1 MKHLPR
7 SVPALL
13 LAFALVLM
21 ITGCDS
27 LVETESTDVVH
38 AGDVIADQ
46 AAFVK
51 TGRTSTLDGKPI
63 LRLSEEELYS
73 GRYTAHIHKF
83 IRLHGAQLLSE
94 LQNESIQGLSG
105 DIQILNQAGAEAD
118 FSTGV
123 SVPLA
128 ELFNRIDRK
137 LLANE
142 SSEGLEEP
150 QAPSTHLEV
159 VTNEE
164 TAEVYLTLSL
174 LLTEEMRRSTAEE
187 GRSFS
192 FTDCSTII
200 IPTPECPEEIRF
212 VSIDDPDDLIDVP
225 DPGHVFVTATDIMD
239 P

>member
-1 MKHLPR
+1 MKHLTR

-27 LVETESTDVVH
+27 LVETESIDVVH

-105 DIQILNQAGAEAD
+105 DIQILNQADA
-118 FSTGV
+118 
-123 SVPLA
+123 
-128 ELFNRIDRK
+128 
-137 LLANE
+137 
-142 SSEGLEEP
+142 
-150 QAPSTHLEV
+150 
-159 VTNEE
+159 
-164 TAEVYLTLSL
+164 
-174 LLTEEMRRSTAEE
+174 
-187 GRSFS
+187 
-192 FTDCSTII
+192 
-200 IPTPECPEEIRF
+200 
-212 VSIDDPDDLIDVP
+212 
-225 DPGHVFVTATDIMD
+225 
-239 P
+239 